1 MLGEDLESPF
11 VGVGMTQEYR
21 SSGRCG
27 CCGDQQGDSL
37 GVHLNVNRK
46 LTASIAVEL
55 KCDGVIGFQ
64 PDRSDVGSRAVF
76 PALVA
81 AQQNAREI
89 PECGRQ

>member
-1 MLGEDLESPF
+1 MLGEDLENPF
-11 VGVGMTQEYR
+11 VGFGTAQEYR
-21 SSGRCG
+21 SSSR
-27 CCGDQQGDSL
+27 CGDQQGDSL
-37 GVHLNVNRK
+37 GMHLNVNRK
-46 LTASIAVEL
+46 LTARIAVEL

-64 PDRSDVGSRAVF
+64 PDGSDAGSRAVF